1 MNVFVL
7 CTGRCGSMTFSE
19 ACKHIKNYTSSHES
33 KNHLFGKERL
43 NYPNNHIEVDN
54 RLSWFLGSMDKKYGN
69 DAYYV
74 HLKRDTLNVAKSY
87 LERWE
92 FGITKSYHNGIILG
106 IDNNSDYNKLD
117 VCVDMCN
124 TINNNIE
131 LFLKD
136 KTKKMTIN
144 IETAKDDFVNFC
156 NDINVAVNMDNA
168 ISEFNIKYNF
178 SK

>member
-106 IDNNSDYNKLD
+106 IDNNSDYNKLSFPYKWDSPDDILHHNLDHD
-117 VCVDMCN
+117 VFKKWTNNKKPYRVRY
-124 TINNNIE
+124 IN
-131 LFLKD
+131 D
-136 KTKKMTIN
+136 P
-144 IETAKDDFVNFC
+144 
-156 NDINVAVNMDNA
+156 
-168 ISEFNIKYNF
+168 ISRKRVIYMIKF
-178 SK
+178 